1 MIKHLLILCFLLSIT
16 GKLAAQ
22 KYGNEWINYT
32 QKHYKLNIPKTGLY
46 RIDYNTLV
54 NSGIPLASI
63 NPKNFQL
70 FIKGQEQ
77 YITINGEADNVFNTN
92 DYIEFFG
99 KKNDG
104 RQICL
109 IGSR

>member
-70 FIKGQEQ
+70 FI
-77 YITINGEADNVFNTN
+77 NLF
-92 DYIEFFG
+92 
-99 KKNDG
+99 
-104 RQICL
+104 
-109 IGSR
+109 